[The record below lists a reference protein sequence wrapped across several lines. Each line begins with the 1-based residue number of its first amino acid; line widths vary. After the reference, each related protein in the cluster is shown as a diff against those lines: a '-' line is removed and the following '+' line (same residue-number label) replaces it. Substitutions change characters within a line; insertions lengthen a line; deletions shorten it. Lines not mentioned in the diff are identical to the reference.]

1 MKRAEQRSLVRARLS
16 AALVCILS
24 GALLAPRPALSE
36 EPQQLV
42 GAYTQ
47 ISAEGEYTTIR
58 SRGIDH
64 ALVAFAAIHQVSG
77 APEHREMFE
86 VLLDHILDRDPDYM
100 GHLFGVQVLDDPFLR
115 SHPLLM
121 DNVRGYANELVDSY
135 ERAPENFLYDGDIRT
150 LTGIANFLVTY
161 ADFLEADISGRR
173 ADPSSSV
180 RKLVAVDRVARALLD
195 RTTDL
200 QFTMHDAV
208 TRFNNPRLVG
218 GFPHLIDEGDGS
230 MGAWDVEGWSP
241 AMLSIEQYAALEALA
256 NGYGRYQTVRYERA
270 AAAATRPLL
279 SSTEVAPNLIYAGA
293 PPGFPLDGAEFLFAE
308 ETGEHIYVIS
318 YGWSPNAIGQ
328 LGSALRAV
336 VDNRVSVAASDDW
349 AEQYWKGPPPEWTQD
364 DGKFWANLE
373 AKIVYTHDF
382 LEATQLPVPESFPW
396 LGLERT
402 SYAGTGDDDVRR
414 DGWYD
419 GSGRGQMST
428 VYSRIAMAGYVA
440 SGGDNVAIAS
450 RAANWWE
457 RMLVWEEGSSASA
470 AR

>member
-1 MKRAEQRSLVRARLS
+1 MKRLEKRGRVRAWVS
-16 AALVCILS
+16 AALLCALM
-24 GALLAPRPALSE
+24 GAWLAPSPALSE
-36 EPQQLV
+36 EPRQLV

-47 ISAEGEYTTIR
+47 ITADGEYTKIR

-77 APEHREMFE
+77 AADHREMFE
-86 VLLDHILDRDPDYM
+86 ILLDHVLDRDPHYM

-115 SHPLLM
+115 SHPQLM
-121 DNVRGYANELVDSY
+121 DNVRKYANDLVDRY
-135 ERAPENFLYDGDIRT
+135 ESSPEDFLYDGDIRT
-150 LTGIANFLVTY
+150 LTGIANFLVAY
-161 ADFLEADISGRR
+161 ADFLEAEMSGLRP
-173 ADPSSSV
+173 DPSSSV
-180 RKLVAVDRVARALLD
+180 RALVAVDRVARALLD
-195 RTTDL
+195 RITDL

-208 TRFNNPRLVG
+208 TRFNNRRLVG

-230 MGAWDVEGWSP
+230 MGAWDVENWSP

-256 NGYGRYQTVRYERA
+256 NGYGRYQTARYERA

-279 SSTEVAPNLIYAGA
+279 STTGIDPNLIYAGA
-293 PPGFPLDGAEFLFAE
+293 PPGFPLDGAEFLFGE
-308 ETGEHIYVIS
+308 ETGEHVYVIS

-336 VDNRVSVAASDDW
+336 VDNRVGVPASDDW
-349 AEQYWKGPPPEWTQD
+349 AEQYWKGAPSGWTLD

-373 AKIVYTHDF
+373 AKVSYTHEF
-382 LEATQLPVPESFPW
+382 LEATQLPVPEGFPW
-396 LGLERT
+396 LDLERT
-402 SYAGTGDDDVRR
+402 SYAGTGSDDVRR

-428 VYSRIAMAGYVA
+428 VYSRIAIAGYVA
-440 SGGDNVAIAS
+440 SGGANVEMVS

-457 RMLVWEEGSSASA
+457 RMLVWEEDSSASA
-470 AR
+470 AG